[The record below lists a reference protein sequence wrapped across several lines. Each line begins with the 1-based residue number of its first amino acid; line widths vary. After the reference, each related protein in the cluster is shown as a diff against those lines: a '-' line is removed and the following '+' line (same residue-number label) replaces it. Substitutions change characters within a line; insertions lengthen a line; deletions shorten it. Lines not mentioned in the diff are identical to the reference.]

1 MPMRSVVRF
10 SDGDISDRRGGEKL
24 ACDRPISLLRPA
36 LDPGLA
42 ASSAIVLGAILG
54 GSRFM
59 SHLPG
64 AWFFGTPGGPLG
76 SLTPAA
82 PCCRR
87 RTELDEITGEETSS
101 TYVSGFTVAHVFDI
115 SQTEGEE
122 LPEVPGGAP
131 GRGRS

>member
-10 SDGDISDRRGGEKL
+10 SDGDISDRRGGEKPR
-24 ACDRPISLLRPA
+24 DRPISLLRPA
-36 LDPGLA
+36 LTGLA
-42 ASSAIVLGAILG
+42 ASCAIVLGAILG

-122 LPEVPGGAP
+122 LPEVRGGAP